1 MIEKEPPEGG
11 FFLCTL
17 RVNQPSAYSLCA
29 EMRYI
34 MSPELTPHLNR

>member
-17 RVNQPSAYSLCA
+17 CVNQPDAYSVCV

-34 MSPELTPHLNR
+34 MSPELTPS